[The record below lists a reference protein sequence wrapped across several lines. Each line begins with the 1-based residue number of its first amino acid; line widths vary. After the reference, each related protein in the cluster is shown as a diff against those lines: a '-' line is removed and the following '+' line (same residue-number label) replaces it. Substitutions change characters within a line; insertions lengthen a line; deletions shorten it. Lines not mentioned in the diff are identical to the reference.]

1 MSVRRLFWLGAAVL
15 FSIAA
20 LVAMAAVLGGSFG
33 DTQARTFETCGI
45 AFVCGAA
52 ALTGLACH
60 DRGVIRPAA
69 WAAIALGVASFLA
82 WTGGVWTDT
91 SHNAYW
97 KLAGV
102 LGVWMLVALVVT
114 TLRLLASSPRV
125 LTALVPATWGAAV
138 LTGLVA
144 TEMILAEDGGPWQL
158 VVVLVILTALGYA
171 LTPALQRFW
180 SAGEAPEKSEA
191 SARLLGSLGDI
202 EFFAVRGDARS
213 VTIGSTRARLDS
225 GEGIV
230 LRERGA
236 T

>member
-1 MSVRRLFWLGAAVL
+1 MRLRRLFWLGAAVL
-15 FSIAA
+15 FSIGA
-20 LVAMAAVLGGSFG
+20 LVAIAAVLGGSFG
-33 DTQARTFETCGI
+33 DTQARILETCGI

-52 ALTGLACH
+52 ALTGLACL

-69 WAAIALGVASFLA
+69 WAAISLGVASFLA
-82 WTGGVWTDT
+82 WTGGVWADT

-97 KLAGV
+97 KLAGI

-180 SAGEAPEKSEA
+180 SAGEAPAKSE
-191 SARLLGSLGDI
+191 RLLGSLGDI
-202 EFFAVRGDARS
+202 EVFAVRGDARS

>member
-52 ALTGLACH
+52 ALTGPACH
-60 DRGVIRPAA
+60 DRGVIRPVA

-225 GEGIV
+225 GEGVV